1 MEQSPQKEEDQVKET
16 KDEETQQKEEE
27 DIEYLQ
33 PNWD

>member
-16 KDEETQQKEEE
+16 KEEDTQQKEE